1 MSLTKATSLFRAL
14 WLSSMKVVLTLGQ
27 FCLSCPVHSRSFK
40 LNRCCC
46 CRCFLCVQDQPCQY
60 SPQGMA
66 ASCKG
71 YEEVPVGDE
80 KALGSALY
88 QVGPISVGID
98 AQLTSF
104 QFYSKGPHTYNTA
117 LGIRKYGTTAMN
129 LDSFR
134 AGRDV
139 LA

>member
-1 MSLTKATSLFRAL
+1 
-14 WLSSMKVVLTLGQ
+14 
-27 FCLSCPVHSRSFK
+27 
-40 LNRCCC
+40 
-46 CRCFLCVQDQPCQY
+46 
-60 SPQGMA
+60 MA